1 MQRAQCFVK
10 LGQSPLLMAVIF
22 FCKDISIWAQGSF
35 LATSE
40 KHCSKREL
48 HWILLFPSFQLGGT
62 GGMKG
67 TEASPWRSFP
77 DCNEVSD
84 FEGSGMVSQGES
96 AVLKMPPTPL
106 LPTNLGL
113 PTVGR

>member
-1 MQRAQCFVK
+1 
-10 LGQSPLLMAVIF
+10 
-22 FCKDISIWAQGSF
+22 
-35 LATSE
+35 
-40 KHCSKREL
+40 
-48 HWILLFPSFQLGGT
+48 
-62 GGMKG
+62 MKG